1 MENQDDIKKYFDENQ
16 YITKIV
22 GAEEETAASKTDNDK
37 IALLISLLTDP
48 KNKEFKEEAL
58 LTLKKEK
65 GGHLLLAAIL
75 KTKDT
80 NKKQQLVA
88 ACWES
93 EIDYTAYL
101 PFFVDIAITAD
112 YLVALEAIT
121 VIETMEGTFQKEHL
135 SQAIEKIRQ
144 HKKSITNELLVL
156 FNDLEMNLT
165 EKLTLL

>member
-22 GAEEETAASKTDNDK
+22 GAEEETAAPKVDNDK

-75 KTKDT
+75 KTKEND
-80 NKKQQLVA
+80 KKQQLVA

-93 EIDYTAYL
+93 EIDFTSYL
-101 PFFVDIAITAD
+101 PFFVDLAITSD
-112 YLVALEAIT
+112 YLVTLEAIT
-121 VIETMEGTFQKEHL
+121 VIETMEGTFNREHL
-135 SQAIEKIRQ
+135 SQAIEKIKL
-144 HKKSITNELLVL
+144 HKKTLTNELLVL
-156 FNDLEMNLT
+156 FNDLEINLT
-165 EKLTLL
+165 EKFSLL